1 MNELVLKFDC
11 AADVDEYFRLMCTGE
26 RFDVV
31 VHEEKIPFR
40 VSAIGRE
47 DDTHPAPLY
56 TVVMVEVV

>member
-47 DDTHPAPLY
+47 ENIGAPLY